1 MKKKNGFTL
10 VELMAVI
17 VLIALIMTI
26 AIPNVLR
33 LAANTKNK
41 AYLTKIDLIESA
53 GESLGND
60 NLGTIKDATGSC
72 SFDVEADQIVRADYK
87 SSVPSTSENGRYPC
101 VYKTVEDLVKSG
113 RLEWDAEEQCST
125 KDICNDKYQDYV
137 VLNPIDN
144 SVINKCYVYIY
155 YKYNR
160 VYAYF
165 DKTQCDI
172 AYPCPQGTVNCV
184 PKDTDGYSELGHNY
198 KAGYKSAN

>member
-33 LAANTKNK
+33 LASNTKNK

-60 NLGTIKDATGSC
+60 NLGIVKDATGSC
-72 SFDVEADQIVRADYK
+72 EFFVEGERIKEVNYSASIQA
-87 SSVPSTSENGRYPC
+87 SPENGRYPC
-101 VYKTVEDLVKSG
+101 IYKTVEDLVNSN
-113 RLEWDAEEQCST
+113 RLEWDEKDQCQT
-125 KDICNDKYQDYV
+125 KDICDSTFQSNV
-137 VLNPIDN
+137 AINPVDN

-165 DKTQCDI
+165 DKVQCDVP
-172 AYPCPQGTVNCV
+172 YECPPGTVNCV
-184 PKDTDGYSELGHNY
+184 PKVTDGYNELGHNY
-198 KAGYKSAN
+198 QAGFKSVG